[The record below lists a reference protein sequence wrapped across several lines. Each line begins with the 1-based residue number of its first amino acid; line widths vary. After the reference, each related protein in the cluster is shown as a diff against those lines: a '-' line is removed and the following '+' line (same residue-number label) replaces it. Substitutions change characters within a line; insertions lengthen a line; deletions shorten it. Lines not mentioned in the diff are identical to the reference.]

1 MKQFVPTVP
10 AMLLAAAVCGCASS
24 QHQAALQAEQA
35 ALQAEHAALQAEQQA
50 AQEQTAALRAEHV
63 RQNWSKL
70 HAGLTF
76 DKVEQL
82 VGPFDAR
89 SREME
94 RITSEDADY
103 FNSHKGNFKGQM
115 LPVSS
120 KMTVIGEHYVL
131 TFEAGNLKS
140 WTLR

>member
-1 MKQFVPTVP
+1 MNKMKQFAPTVT
-10 AMLLAAAVCGCASS
+10 AMLLAAVVCGCASS
-24 QHQAALQAEQA
+24 QHQTALQAEQA
-35 ALQAEHAALQAEQQA
+35 VSQAEQQA
-50 AQEQTAALRAEHV
+50 AQKQAADAALRTEHV

-70 HAGLTF
+70 HTGLTF
-76 DKVEQL
+76 DQVELL
-82 VGPFDAR
+82 VGPFDER
-89 SREME
+89 TREME
-94 RITSEDADY
+94 RITSEEADY

-131 TFEAGNLKS
+131 TFEAGKLKS